1 MIIIEESFDN
11 CFGKYPLSSETIT
24 KSLKIAYIY
33 STSVYYIIGHKNSL
47 PQWFNSDLSLW

>member
-11 CFGKYPLSSETIT
+11 CFGKYLLSSETIT

-33 STSVYYIIGHKNSL
+33 IYIYIAPVSIIL
-47 PQWFNSDLSLW
+47 